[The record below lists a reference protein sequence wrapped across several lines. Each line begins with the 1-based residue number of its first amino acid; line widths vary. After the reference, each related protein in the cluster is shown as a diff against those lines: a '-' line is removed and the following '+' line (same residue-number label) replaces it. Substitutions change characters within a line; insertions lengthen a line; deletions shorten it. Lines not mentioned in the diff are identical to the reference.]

1 MIERNWRLP
10 VTKLRVMGEQGY
22 KKIQPLD
29 STMKRMTNMKKY
41 SGRKTSTAITAAAI
55 AIASVVMTSV
65 WQIPQATASSLEEI
79 KASREISVPIDQV
92 WNVVS
97 DIDNETKYWPTFKA
111 IRNVNMSAVN
121 MTANTTEREVT
132 LEVGPQGETI
142 THQFVTVNSEQFVVE
157 TNITE
162 GPVTGTRVLTLSPSS
177 NTNATKIDV
186 FWNVDLSGIPIFGRG
201 FAKDGIMRTTE
212 EALGNI
218 AAEVEVK

>member
-1 MIERNWRLP
+1 
-10 VTKLRVMGEQGY
+10 
-22 KKIQPLD
+22 
-29 STMKRMTNMKKY
+29 MTNVKKY
-41 SGRKTSTAITAAAI
+41 TSRKTSIAMTVVAVAI
-55 AIASVVMTSV
+55 ASSVVMTSV

-79 KASREISVPIDQV
+79 KASREIFAPIDQV

-97 DIDNETKYWPTFKA
+97 DVDNETKYWSSFKTIKNINMTA
-111 IRNVNMSAVN
+111 IN

-132 LEVGPQGETI
+132 LVAGPQGDTK
-142 THQFVTVNSEQFVVE
+142 THQFVTVNPEQFVVE

-162 GPVTGTRVLTLSPSS
+162 GPVTGTRILTLSPSSS

-186 FWNVDLSGIPIFGRG
+186 FWNVDMSGIPIFGRG

-212 EALGNI
+212 EALSNI

>member
-1 MIERNWRLP
+1 
-10 VTKLRVMGEQGY
+10 
-22 KKIQPLD
+22 
-29 STMKRMTNMKKY
+29 MTSVKKY
-41 SGRKTSTAITAAAI
+41 TNRKTSTAITVVAI

-79 KASREISVPIDQV
+79 KASREVSAPIDQV
-92 WNVVS
+92 WSVVS
-97 DIDNETKYWPTFKA
+97 DVDNETKYWSTFKA
-111 IRNVNMSAVN
+111 IRNINMTAIN

-132 LEVGPQGETI
+132 LVAGPQGETI

-177 NTNATKIDV
+177 SNTNATKIDV

-212 EALGNI
+212 EALSNI

>member
-1 MIERNWRLP
+1 M
-10 VTKLRVMGEQGY
+10 Y
-22 KKIQPLD
+22 
-29 STMKRMTNMKKY
+29 STMKRMTNVKKY
-41 SGRKTSTAITAAAI
+41 TSRKISTTITVVTI

-65 WQIPQATASSLEEI
+65 WQIPQATASTLEEI
-79 KASREISVPIDQV
+79 KASREISAPIDQV

-97 DIDNETKYWPTFKA
+97 DVDNETRYWSTFKTIKNINMTA
-111 IRNVNMSAVN
+111 IN

-132 LEVGPQGETI
+132 LVTGPLGETI
-142 THQFVTVNSEQFVVE
+142 THQFVTVNPEQFVVE

-177 NTNATKIDV
+177 NANATRIDV
-186 FWNVDLSGIPIFGRG
+186 FWNVDMSGIPIFGRG

-212 EALGNI
+212 EALSNI

>member
-1 MIERNWRLP
+1 M
-10 VTKLRVMGEQGY
+10 Y
-22 KKIQPLD
+22 
-29 STMKRMTNMKKY
+29 STMKRMTSVKKY
-41 SGRKTSTAITAAAI
+41 TNRKTSTAITVVAI

-79 KASREISVPIDQV
+79 KASREISAPIDQV
-92 WNVVS
+92 WSVVS
-97 DIDNETKYWPTFKA
+97 DVDNETKYWSTFKA
-111 IRNVNMSAVN
+111 IRNINMTAIN

-132 LEVGPQGETI
+132 LVAGPQGETI

-177 NTNATKIDV
+177 SNTNATKIDV

-212 EALGNI
+212 EALSNI

>member
-1 MIERNWRLP
+1 MQSL
-10 VTKLRVMGEQGY
+10 Y
-22 KKIQPLD
+22 
-29 STMKRMTNMKKY
+29 STMKRMTNVKKY
-41 SGRKTSTAITAAAI
+41 TSRKIPTTITVVTI

-79 KASREISVPIDQV
+79 KASREISASIDQV

-97 DIDNETKYWPTFKA
+97 DVDNETKYWSTFKT
-111 IRNVNMSAVN
+111 IRNINMTAIN

-132 LEVGPQGETI
+132 LVTGPLGETI
-142 THQFVTVNSEQFVVE
+142 THQFVTVNPEQFVVE

-177 NTNATKIDV
+177 NANATRIDV
-186 FWNVDLSGIPIFGRG
+186 FWNVDMSGIPIFGRG

-212 EALGNI
+212 EALSNI